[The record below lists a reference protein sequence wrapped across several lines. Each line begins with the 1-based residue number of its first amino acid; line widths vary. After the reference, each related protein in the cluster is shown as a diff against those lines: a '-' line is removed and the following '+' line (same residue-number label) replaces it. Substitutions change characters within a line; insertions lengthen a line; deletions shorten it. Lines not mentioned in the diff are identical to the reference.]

1 MKKKLTIAIIIGFVS
16 LIAGLILAGIGLFTG
31 GITRLEEISK
41 PEQVEKSYTSLS
53 TIQLEHLPYTINI
66 KESSDHLFHVSYA
79 NPKNN
84 TFQSLLSVKEKDGA
98 LTISSQE
105 TEFSIQGIMQFFGEE
120 LAKRKIDVY
129 SVTIEV
135 PKDKKL
141 DKLSSTNAYVYYYD
155 TIHIENI
162 HIKEIA
168 IEQGGS
174 LYLSNVQLDSGNLS
188 SAYMD
193 ISGSTLK
200 NTNIYAQGERVLL
213 YQSKLEN
220 LTIENYN
227 QLDVI
232 DGTLIGNNQFIPLEN
247 RAFTVTNIDLTDSS
261 LADVNLSIKN
271 KLDRKKIVESMGYY
285 YETEEELEE
294 AMNELNLIDESQLK
308 HIGIFTR
315 DQYEQLEVKQTNDN
329 SSLTLEKKESK
340 NKLTLEATNATINL
354 RTPK

>member
-16 LIAGLILAGIGLFTG
+16 LITGLILAGVGLFTG
-31 GITRLEEISK
+31 GISRLEAVSK
-41 PEQVEKSYTSLS
+41 PEQVEKSYPSLS
-53 TIQLEHLPYTINI
+53 AIQLEHLPYTINI

-79 NPKNN
+79 NSKNN
-84 TFQSLLSVKEKDGA
+84 AFQSLLSVKEKDGT

-129 SVTIEV
+129 SITIEV
-135 PKDKKL
+135 PKGTKL
-141 DKLSSTNAYVYYYD
+141 DKVSSTNAYTYHYD
-155 TIHIENI
+155 NIYIENV
-162 HIKEIA
+162 HIKELSID
-168 IEQGGS
+168 QGGA
-174 LYLSNVQLDSGNLS
+174 LYLSNVQLDGGNLTN
-188 SAYMD
+188 AYTD
-193 ISGSTLK
+193 ISGSTIK
-200 NTNIYAQGERVLL
+200 NTSISGQGERVVL

-220 LTIENYN
+220 ITIENYS
-227 QLDVI
+227 QLELI

-247 RAFTVTNIDLTDSS
+247 RAYTVTNIDLTDSS
-261 LADVNLSIKN
+261 LADVNLSIQN
-271 KLDRKKIVESMGYY
+271 KLDRRKIVESMGYY
-285 YETEEELEE
+285 YETEEEWEE

-315 DQYEQLEVKQTNDN
+315 DLYEQLEVKQTNDQ

-340 NKLTLEATNATINL
+340 NKLTIEATNATINL